1 MPTLAGWSGGG
12 ISLFDENTVFSGEL
26 VMPVPGAPNLDLAFI
41 VNTVIAREANGDII
55 YRNPGTDTIP
65 KIVPAIT
72 LETRLHF

>member
-1 MPTLAGWSGGG
+1 
-12 ISLFDENTVFSGEL
+12 
-26 VMPVPGAPNLDLAFI
+26 MPVPGAPNLDLAFI